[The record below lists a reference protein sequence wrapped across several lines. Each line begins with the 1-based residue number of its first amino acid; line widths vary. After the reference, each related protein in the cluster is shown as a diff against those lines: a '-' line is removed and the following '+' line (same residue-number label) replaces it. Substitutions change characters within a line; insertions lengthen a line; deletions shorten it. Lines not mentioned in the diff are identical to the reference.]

1 MPVEGATQA
10 PILKMYEK
18 FFQFKEPP
26 FNLTPD
32 PRFFFFSK
40 KHEEAF
46 EHVLY
51 GVEHRKGFIVITGE
65 VGTGKTTLCR
75 LLMNRLE
82 ESGKIRTAL
91 IFNPSL
97 TTVELL
103 QAIAQDFGL
112 EVQSRSKGELVN
124 AINRFLLNELS
135 RGGNA
140 VLIID
145 EAQNLG
151 IDCMEEIRMLSN
163 LETDKEKLLQIL
175 LLGQPELRDQLM
187 HRELR
192 QFNQRVTLRY
202 HIEALDLEESISYI
216 HYRLK
221 VAGGED
227 RVLFTPTAINRIHH
241 ASGGIPRLINAIS
254 DKALLAAYAS
264 RVPIVNQNCVARSV
278 AELSI
283 GQTKSPTSHERN
295 RSEKSS
301 RPRQRNAEVW
311 MAMIGLVLVLSVA
324 FLWSQDRLGD
334 LLAYFEGPS
343 ESLSERAFQEN
354 TLVESIEDSSLSGGG
369 LKGVVGLA
377 SPAVDVIEET
387 EGGFDEKGIYRV
399 TDPADT
405 GAAAHLTLL
414 KLWGVRL
421 DEDFSVKKVNRK
433 AMTRIYD
440 RDSFKTFRFRPD
452 LQRLQRFDTPCIL
465 VGHWG
470 NEGAQTYVV
479 LSKMTRTEAVVL
491 DPLQGERVL
500 SIDQLKASWG
510 ERAVMIWRGLPGI
523 KLPVRWN
530 SDKIMIRNLQK
541 ALKKKGIYNAMIDGV
556 MGPMTRSAI
565 RRLQARSG
573 LNPDGIFGV
582 ESYLILSKS
591 LIEGGFPTL
600 QGDQT

>member
-1 MPVEGATQA
+1 
-10 PILKMYEK
+10 MYEK

-51 GVEHRKGFIVITGE
+51 GVRERKGFIVITGE

-75 LLMNRLE
+75 LLMNRME
-82 ESGKIRTAL
+82 ESGKVRTAL

-124 AINRFLLNELS
+124 AINRFLLSELS

-151 IDCMEEIRMLSN
+151 FDCMEEIRMLSN

-175 LLGQPELRDQLM
+175 LLGQPELRDQLR
-187 HRELR
+187 HQELR

-202 HIEALDLEESISYI
+202 HIEALDLKESTSYI

-264 RVPIVNQNCVARSV
+264 RVPIVNQNCVARAV

-283 GQTKSPTSHERN
+283 GESRTPSSHEKK
-295 RSEKSS
+295 RSEKTG
-301 RPRQRNAEVW
+301 RPWRSAAEVW
-311 MAMIGLVLVLSVA
+311 IAMIVLVLVLSVA
-324 FLWSQDRLGD
+324 FFWSQDRLGD
-334 LLAYFEGPS
+334 LLAYFEEPPDSPS
-343 ESLSERAFQEN
+343 GQAFREN
-354 TLVESIEDSSLSGGG
+354 TLVESIEGPSLSGGG
-369 LKGVVGLA
+369 SEGVAMLP
-377 SPAVDVIEET
+377 SSSEEVIEDVKR
-387 EGGFDEKGIYRV
+387 GFDENGIYRV

-414 KLWGVRL
+414 KLWGVQL
-421 DEDFSVKKVNRK
+421 DEDFSVKKVTRK

-440 RDSFKTFRFRPD
+440 RDNFETFRFQPD
-452 LQRLQRFDTPCIL
+452 LKRLQLIDTPCIL
-465 VGHWG
+465 VGHWAD
-470 NEGAQTYVV
+470 EAAQTYVV
-479 LSKMTRTEAVVL
+479 LSKMTRTEAVIL
-491 DPLQGERVL
+491 GPLQGEKVL
-500 SIDQLKASWG
+500 SIDQLEASWG
-510 ERAVMIWRGLPGI
+510 NRVVMIWRGLPGI
-523 KLPVRWN
+523 TLPLRWN
-530 SDKIMIRNLQK
+530 SDKGLIRNLQK
-541 ALKKKGIYNAMIDGV
+541 ALKQKGIYDAGIDGV
-556 MGPMTRSAI
+556 MGPMTRRAI
-565 RRLQARSG
+565 RQHQARSG
-573 LNPDGIFGV
+573 LRPDGIFGV
-582 ESYLILSKS
+582 ESYLMLSKS
-591 LIEGGFPTL
+591 LFEGGFPTL